1 MSDELPDGIEGTI
14 GSEHL
19 GVRVWSMRGETMQEL
34 IDQIAMVLGEHMADG
49 DELHISY
56 SSMQTGQ
63 QLRERAHLLR
73 APEQWT
79 EVFYEYSALVVL
91 RSPAG

>member
-1 MSDELPDGIEGTI
+1 MSTWPT
-14 GSEHL
+14 
-19 GVRVWSMRGETMQEL
+19 
-34 IDQIAMVLGEHMADG
+34 G

-79 EVFYEYSALVVL
+79 EVALEYSALVVL
-91 RSPAG
+91 RSPAN